1 LFDCKKYGIIEES
14 FCKIQ
19 AIVEKG
25 GKENEIS
32 GKVEKEK
39 RNASGIQIE
48 FNGIHTASA
57 DHVDRNRNQR
67 RKAEQHIKEFGRA

>member
-1 LFDCKKYGIIEES
+1 MKSQEKLKK
-14 FCKIQ
+14 K
-19 AIVEKG
+19 
-25 GKENEIS
+25 
-32 GKVEKEK
+32 K